1 MQWNSL
7 ACLFSF
13 RLTPT
18 LFFDW
23 CTILRSVKR
32 SRQVHYTDR
41 KHIPIPICH
50 SINFLGVFP
59 TFSPIKKQ
67 RKEEKKKNLQILSTN
82 FLFIFFRQKDRNDSP
97 LFKLLENLKFES
109 RFIELFI
116 FFFPKKPPSGRT
128 GSCLQNLFFFFFY
141 RLAKSPVKRKVT
153 SIDSVFH
160 ALWALPETDKNN
172 FQRSPFSKPLNQMRF
187 SYSSWSTILNLA
199 LGLKSPCRPFFS
211 FVCTK

>member
-1 MQWNSL
+1 MWCSEIHWLVCFLFALRLLSFSIDAPFYVLLNDHAKSITQIESTSQFQFAIPLTSWVSFPHSL
-7 ACLFSF
+7 LLKS
-13 RLTPT
+13 
-18 LFFDW
+18 
-23 CTILRSVKR
+23 K
-32 SRQVHYTDR
+32 
-41 KHIPIPICH
+41 
-50 SINFLGVFP
+50 G
-59 TFSPIKKQ
+59 KK
-67 RKEEKKKNLQILSTN
+67 KKKNLQILSTN

-187 SYSSWSTILNLA
+187 SYSS
-199 LGLKSPCRPFFS
+199 
-211 FVCTK
+211 